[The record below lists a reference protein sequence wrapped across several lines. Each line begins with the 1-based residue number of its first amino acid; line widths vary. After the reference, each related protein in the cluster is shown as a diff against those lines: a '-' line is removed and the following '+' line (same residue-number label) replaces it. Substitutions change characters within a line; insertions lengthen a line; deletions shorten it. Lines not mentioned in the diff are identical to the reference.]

1 MVEKYT
7 AASAESDKQSTEQ
20 LENAG
25 EAQRERLQEQREA
38 TIAEKTHESNVEAD
52 ARNEANEALEL
63 ATMEKEKATRQE
75 QEKAQHSAEKAKPVR
90 QQPSKGDLQASFNT
104 TMKQVRKEMS
114 PAERTFSKVIHNPVV
129 EKVSGAVG
137 STVAR
142 PNLIIAGGLGTLIFG
157 AVIYLTA
164 KHYGYVL
171 SGFEAMGTFILGWCI
186 GAIIEFARVGF
197 LNTKRR

>member
-7 AASAESDKQSTEQ
+7 AASAELDKQSTEQ

-25 EAQRERLQEQREA
+25 EAQRERLQEHREA
-38 TIAEKTHESNVEAD
+38 TIVEKTHESNVEAD
-52 ARNEANEALEL
+52 ARHEALEL
-63 ATMEKEKATRQE
+63 ATAEEENVARQE

-171 SGFEAMGTFILGWCI
+171 SGFEAMGTFILGWCL

>member
-7 AASAESDKQSTEQ
+7 AASAESDKQSAEQ

-25 EAQRERLQEQREA
+25 EAQRERLQEQREV
-38 TIAEKTHESNVEAD
+38 TIEKTHESNVE
-52 ARNEANEALEL
+52 NTEANARHEALEL
-63 ATMEKEKATRQE
+63 ATMEKENAAR
-75 QEKAQHSAEKAKPVR
+75 QEKAQHSAEKAKPTKR
-90 QQPSKGDLQASFNT
+90 QPSKGDLQASFNA